1 MDNRP
6 TSVTVISVLL
16 IVFGAFGL
24 LGVLAIVGLQDN
36 PMIHDALTQIQAPIP
51 AQIAMGTL
59 TALVD
64 IGSGVAFLLR
74 KGVMR
79 FVYIAWWVISFVYG
93 LMVSPFSLISVVL
106 SVGFFGIAVYFLF
119 APKARAWFAGKTA
132 AAPAA

>member
-36 PMIHDALTQIQAPIP
+36 PMVHDALAQVQAPI
-51 AQIAMGTL
+51 AVQIAMGSL
-59 TALVD
+59 AVLVG
-64 IGSGVAFLLR
+64 IGTGVACLLR
-74 KGVMR
+74 KGWMR

-93 LMVSPFSLISVVL
+93 LMVSPFSLLWTLFSVV
-106 SVGFFGIAVYFLF
+106 FFAVIVYFLF
-119 APKARAWFAGKTA
+119 TPKARAWFAGTGG